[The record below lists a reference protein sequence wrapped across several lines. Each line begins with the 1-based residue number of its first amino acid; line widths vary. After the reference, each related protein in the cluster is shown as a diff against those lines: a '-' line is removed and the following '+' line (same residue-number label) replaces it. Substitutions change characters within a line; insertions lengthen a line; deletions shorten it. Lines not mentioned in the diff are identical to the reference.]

1 MSLRQRFEGH
11 LLALLRERPVVHA
24 PSAQVLAHLC
34 QQQLAREDLAL
45 WRTFWSLAA
54 HFFTHLCDHPNRG
67 FEVAEASAASQVL
80 SGVLL
85 REQFDNGK
93 TNAHA
98 DLQTIN
104 HMLFLEQADVL
115 SQRLVG
121 VLNDW
126 SAQPEA
132 DLPDDVQLDAQ
143 SMAQLAQEVQLT
155 GVQQVA
161 DGLAAQL
168 ARLRTQRVVADI
180 QASLKGA
187 EEVSRLLQHFAVGAV
202 REPQPQVLAALKG
215 D

>member
-1 MSLRQRFEGH
+1 L
-11 LLALLRERPVVHA
+11 
-24 PSAQVLAHLC
+24 QV
-34 QQQLAREDLAL
+34 
-45 WRTFWSLAA
+45 
-54 HFFTHLCDHPNRG
+54 
-67 FEVAEASAASQVL
+67 
-80 SGVLL
+80 
-85 REQFDNGK
+85 
-93 TNAHA
+93 
-98 DLQTIN
+98 IN

-115 SQRLVG
+115 SQRLVS

-126 SAQPEA
+126 SAQPDAE
-132 DLPDDVQLDAQ
+132 PPQEVQLDAQ

>member
-11 LLALLRERPVVHA
+11 LLALLRERPVVHM
-24 PSAQVLAHLC
+24 PSAQALTRLC
-34 QQQLAREDLAL
+34 QQQLAVENLAL

-54 HFFTHLCDHPNRG
+54 HFFNHLCDHPQRG
-67 FEVAEASAASQVL
+67 FEAAEASAASQVL
-80 SGVLL
+80 SGLLL
-85 REQFDNGK
+85 REQFESDKPG
-93 TNAHA
+93 AHD
-98 DLQTIN
+98 DLQVIT

-115 SQRLVG
+115 SQRLVS

-126 SAQPEA
+126 SAQPDAE
-132 DLPDDVQLDAQ
+132 LPQEVQLDAQ

-161 DGLAAQL
+161 DSLAAQL
-168 ARLRTQRVVADI
+168 ARLRTQRVVSDI

-215 D
+215 E